1 MTVENT
7 NTATEAGLLFS
18 YYIVLSFW
26 AAQGLGMS
34 LLSRNVAGQTKK
46 SVAVTMNFVA
56 WAAGNAIGK
65 FIFSS
70 STPRVQEKKKRQE
83 EKTNKNP
90 PLSNSSGPQVFLSWD
105 SPRYFIAF
113 ATHLGCYTLLILTL
127 IVLRITLMRRNAK
140 RDQIASAGVSEA
152 KDENTMHAFEDLT
165 DKENAAFRYQ
175 Y

>member
-1 MTVENT
+1 MPLVSSFFLFLPFFLFFFLHLTHHPLTHNKTLPTPQTPQEREIENS
-7 NTATEAGLLFS
+7 N
-18 YYIVLSFW
+18 I
-26 AAQGLGMS
+26 S
-34 LLSRNVAGQTKK
+34 LQTQ
-46 SVAVTMNFVA
+46 T
-56 WAAGNAIGK
+56 
-65 FIFSS
+65 
-70 STPRVQEKKKRQE
+70 
-83 EKTNKNP
+83 
-90 PLSNSSGPQVFLSWD
+90 SGPQVFLSWD